1 MEGVAEII
9 TQFGQYLALLFEY
22 ISKFIADFKASQSEE

>member
-22 ISKFIADFKASQSEE
+22 IRKFIEDFQNAQKAE